1 MVGHHMAMSERDRQN
16 VTADSLIGYSLSA
29 PSILTSD
36 KAGQKRWVQGI
47 VELANALAKKMDNA
61 TRESSDKA

>member
-1 MVGHHMAMSERDRQN
+1 MGMSERDRKN

-36 KAGQKRWVQGI
+36 KTGRKRWVDGI
-47 VELANALAKKMDNA
+47 VELANALAKKMDNVKK
-61 TRESSDKA
+61 ESKQ